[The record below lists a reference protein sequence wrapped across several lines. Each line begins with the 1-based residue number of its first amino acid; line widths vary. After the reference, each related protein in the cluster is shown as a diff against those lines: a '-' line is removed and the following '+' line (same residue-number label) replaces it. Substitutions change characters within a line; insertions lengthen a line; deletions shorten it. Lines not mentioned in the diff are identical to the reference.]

1 MSASGAA
8 HADAQTPAARRELT
22 WRALVTGMLIG
33 AVLTPT
39 NIYSG
44 LKIGWSFN
52 LSITALLL
60 AFAFWRPVQRLLAL
74 APWERYESNI
84 AQTTASSAASIIS
97 GGLVAPIPAYLI
109 MSGESIALLPLCA
122 WVFSVSFLGIWVA
135 WWLRAPMLGN
145 PALPFP
151 VGVATAE
158 TIRDAFEHG
167 RAAMRR
173 FWAMLSALVFAAGF
187 KLVDAWWWSIPRFA
201 PSAKMQQLTFVFDP
215 SLLMLGFGAIIGLR
229 AGLSLL
235 AGALLAWGVIAPRL
249 IDAGTVS
256 VASTGSGF
264 GPLVEWLI
272 WPGVSL
278 MLMAGLTSIV
288 SGTRAAGPWRGAR
301 LREYGGWPLRGF
313 ALAALMSVT
322 LQIIVFDITWF
333 AAVLAIP
340 VAFFLAAVAA
350 RVVGET
356 GIAPIGSI
364 GKVAQLGFALT
375 APGHAVTNLMT
386 ANVAG
391 GAAGQCADLLNDL
404 KTGQLIGAS
413 PWKQAAAQCCGVATG
428 SIVGSIVFLQMI
440 HSPETQLLTEEWPA
454 PAVAVW
460 KAVADALA
468 EGLGSVPV
476 SARWAMIP
484 AAIGG
489 IALALAERLPPAVA
503 RRLPSGTTLGL
514 GFVIPASTS
523 ITVAAGA
530 LLATLLGYVAPRFA
544 AGYLIAIAAGLIAGE
559 SLFGVFLSL
568 AGFAGD

>member
-1 MSASGAA
+1 MSNPRPPGADTA
-8 HADAQTPAARRELT
+8 PAPRELT

-60 AFAFWRPVQRLLAL
+60 AFAFWRPVQRVLGL
-74 APWERYESNI
+74 APWERFESNI

-109 MSGESIALLPLCA
+109 MTGESIAVLPLCA
-122 WVFSVSFLGIWVA
+122 WVFSVSFLGVWIA
-135 WWLRAPMLGN
+135 WWLRTPMLESAG
-145 PALPFP
+145 LPFP

-158 TIRDAFEHG
+158 TIRDTFEHG
-167 RAAMRR
+167 RAAMLR
-173 FWAMLSALVFAAGF
+173 FWAMLTALCFAAGF
-187 KLVDAWWWSIPRFA
+187 KLVDAWWWSIPRLA
-201 PSAKMQQLTFVFDP
+201 PSLKLKQLTFVLDP

-235 AGALLAWGVIAPRL
+235 FGALLAWAVISPRL
-249 IDAGTVS
+249 LDTATVT
-256 VASTGSGF
+256 VATGANGF

-278 MLMAGLTSIV
+278 MLMAGVTSIV
-288 SGTRAAGPWRGAR
+288 GGGRGAGR
-301 LREYGGWPLRGF
+301 WRIAFVRDYGVWPLRGF
-313 ALAALMSVT
+313 LLAALMTVV
-322 LQIIVFDITWF
+322 LQIALFDIAWF

-340 VAFFLAAVAA
+340 AAFFLAAVAA

-364 GKVAQLGFALT
+364 GKVAQLGFSLS

-404 KTGQLIGAS
+404 KTGWLIGAT

-428 SIVGSIVFLQMI
+428 SIVGSIVFLYMI
-440 HSPETQLLTEEWPA
+440 HSPATQLLTPEWPA

-468 EGLGSVPV
+468 GGLGSVPA
-476 SARWAMIP
+476 SARWAMLP
-484 AAIGG
+484 AG
-489 IALALAERLPPAVA
+489 ICGILLALAERLPPALA
-503 RRLPSGTTLGL
+503 RCLPSGTTVGL
-514 GFVIPASTS
+514 AFVIPASTS
-523 ITVAAGA
+523 LTVAGGAVLAA
-530 LLATLLGYVAPRFA
+530 LLGRLAPRFTA
-544 AGYLIAIAAGLIAGE
+544 SFLLAIAAGFIAGE

-568 AGFAGD
+568 ADFAGD

>member
-1 MSASGAA
+1 MSNPPPASAA
-8 HADAQTPAARRELT
+8 ATVPAERRELT
-22 WRALVTGMLIG
+22 GRALVTGMLIG

-60 AFAFWRPVQRLLAL
+60 AFAFWRPVQRLLGV

-122 WVFSVSFLGIWVA
+122 WVFSVSFLGIWIA
-135 WWLRAPMLGN
+135 WWLRGPMLGN
-145 PALPFP
+145 AALPFP

-158 TIRDAFEHG
+158 TIRDTFEHG
-167 RAAMRR
+167 RAAMLR
-173 FWAMLSALVFAAGF
+173 FWSMLSALCFAAGF
-187 KLVDAWWWSIPRFA
+187 KLVDAWWWSIPRLA
-201 PSAKMQQLTFVFDP
+201 PSLKLKQLTFVLDP

-229 AGLSLL
+229 SGLSLL
-235 AGALLAWGVIAPRL
+235 AGALLAWGLIAPRL
-249 IDAGTVS
+249 IDTGTVTL
-256 VASTGSGF
+256 AGAANGF

-278 MLMAGLTSIV
+278 MLLAGVTSIV
-288 SGTRAAGPWRGAR
+288 AGGHSLARWRSAQ
-301 LREYGGWPLRGF
+301 LREHGVWPLRGF
-313 ALAALMSVT
+313 ALAAVATVM
-322 LQIIVFDITWF
+322 LQIVLFDVAWF
-333 AAVLAIP
+333 AAMLAIP

-364 GKVAQLGFALT
+364 GKVAQLGFSLT

-404 KTGQLIGAS
+404 KTGLLIGAT

-428 SIVGSIVFLQMI
+428 SIVGSVVFLQMI
-440 HSPETQLLTEEWPA
+440 HSPETQLLTPEWPA

-468 EGLGSVPV
+468 DGLGSVPA

-484 AAIGG
+484 AG
-489 IALALAERLPPAVA
+489 ICGVALALAERLPRTAA
-503 RRLPSGTTLGL
+503 RWLPSGTTIGL

-530 LLATLLGYVAPRFA
+530 VLAALLGRLAPRFA
-544 AGYLIAIAAGLIAGE
+544 AQFLLAIAAGFIAGE

-568 AGFAGD
+568 ADVAGD